1 MLEYVLQ
8 RYPKDY
14 TKKISSN
21 YRSTTQQACST
32 GHKVLNSVYAD
43 CILKYL
49 ENCCKIYFS
58 VDNSWNFKAI
68 PKSNISKKI
77 YKGENTSSKNSN

>member
-14 TKKISSN
+14 TKKIPSN
-21 YRSTTQQACST
+21 CRSTTQQACIT
-32 GHKVLNSVYAD
+32 GPEVLNSVYAD
-43 CILKYL
+43 YILKYF

-58 VDNSWNFKAI
+58 VDNSCNFEANS
-68 PKSNISKKI
+68 KSNISKQT
-77 YKGENTSSKNSN
+77 YKGDT